1 MRANYRCINT
11 CVKHHHQ
18 PAAAAAAAVD
28 SVNIALSLTVP
39 NAVSVVAVIDYD
51 NAAASESTDLQSQAR
66 GLIESTSL

>member
-1 MRANYRCINT
+1 LRANYRCINT

-18 PAAAAAAAVD
+18 PAAAVD

-51 NAAASESTDLQSQAR
+51 NAAASESTDLQSPAR